1 MWNMSCPTMVCSVL
15 CIPVVSHESQT
26 DVSSTSRRIRGV
38 PHVAPQPP
46 GKAVSTTW
54 FSHCDVTATRVH
66 LCVACRGHRCRP
78 GDLKS

>member
-15 CIPVVSHESQT
+15 CIPEVSHESQT

-46 GKAVSTTW
+46 GKAVS
-54 FSHCDVTATRVH
+54 STRT
-66 LCVACRGHRCRP
+66 LGADCRP
-78 GDLKS
+78 AIHPSKRK